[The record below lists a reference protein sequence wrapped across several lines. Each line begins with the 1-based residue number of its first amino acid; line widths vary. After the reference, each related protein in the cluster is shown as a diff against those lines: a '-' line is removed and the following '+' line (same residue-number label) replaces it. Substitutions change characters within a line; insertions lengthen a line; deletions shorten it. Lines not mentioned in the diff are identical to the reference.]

1 MLEQNMKEART
12 GEVDINDVDPDAL
25 KQILEYIYTGKVL
38 QRKLSIVSHTIVID
52 PTTQLISIKTHKNKS
67 RLIHVSKTLLSR

>member
-38 QRKLSIVSHTIVID
+38 QIKLSPIQS
-52 PTTQLISIKTHKNKS
+52 
-67 RLIHVSKTLLSR
+67 